1 MTWLFLGGF
10 IAFMILGVPVAYAVA
25 ATVLTILGIE
35 RGWTNIPLGVIAQRM
50 LYGVDSFPLLAIP
63 MFLLAGR
70 IMNEGGV
77 TNRIFRFAQ
86 TMVGHV
92 RGGLGH
98 VNVLGSML
106 FAGMSGSAIADAAG
120 LGQIEIKAMLKAGY
134 DREYSVAVTGASS
147 TIGPIIPPSIP
158 MVLYGVLA
166 STSVGGLFI
175 GGIMPGILMGL
186 AMMAMCS
193 YYAVKRGYPRHP
205 RATLGQIWVSTLET
219 FPSLLTPIIIIGGI
233 WTGFFTP
240 TEASAVAAAYAVIL
254 TVLCYRELTC
264 KGLFRVFQETV
275 LETGIILFILAAA
288 SMYGWLLIRYRIP
301 YALVDYMAEIS
312 TNPQVVLLI
321 LNIFL
326 LIVGCFMSVAAAI
339 TILTPLLVPMVV
351 KVGIDPLHFGVVM
364 VFNLMIGVL
373 TPPYGAVLFVLVRVG
388 EISLDR
394 LVRALAPWYI
404 PLLATL
410 AVISYFPSTVL
421 WLPRLVLV
429 LR

>member
-1 MTWLFLGGF
+1 MIWLFLGGF
-10 IAFMILGVPVAYAVA
+10 IGFMILGVPVAYAVA

-35 RGWTNIPLGVIAQRM
+35 RGWTNIPFGVIAQRM

-77 TNRIFRFAQ
+77 TNRIFHFAQ
-86 TMVGHV
+86 TFVGHV

-98 VNVLGSML
+98 VNILGSML

-120 LGQIEIKAMLKAGY
+120 LGQIEIKAMLNAGY
-134 DREYSVAVTGASS
+134 DRAYSVAVTGASS

-166 STSVGGLFI
+166 STSVAGLFI
-175 GGIMPGILMGL
+175 GGIIPGVLMGL

-193 YYAVKRGYPRHP
+193 YFAVRRGYPRHP
-205 RATLGQIWVSTLET
+205 RATLRQAWQATVST

-240 TEASAVAAAYAVIL
+240 TEASAVAAAYAVVL
-254 TVLCYRELTC
+254 TLLCYRELTW
-264 KGLFRVFQETV
+264 KGLYRVCQETV
-275 LETGIILFILAAA
+275 LESGIILFILAAA

-301 YALVDYMAEIS
+301 FVLVDFMAEFS
-312 TNPQVVLLI
+312 TNPRVILVVL
-321 LNIFL
+321 NVFL

-373 TPPYGAVLFVLVRVG
+373 TPPYGAVLFVLTRVG
-388 EISLDR
+388 EISLER
-394 LVRALAPWYI
+394 LVRALLPWYI

-421 WLPRLVLV
+421 WLPRLVL
-429 LR
+429 R

>member
-1 MTWLFLGGF
+1 MTWLFLGGLIF
-10 IAFMILGVPVAYAVA
+10 FMLLGVPVAYALGI
-25 ATVLTILGIE
+25 TVLTILGTE
-35 RGWTNIPLGVIAQRM
+35 RGWTNIPFGMVAQRM

-63 MFLLAGR
+63 LFLLAGR

-77 TNRIFRFAQ
+77 TNRIFHFAN

-98 VNVLGSML
+98 VNVLGSMI

-120 LGQIEIKAMLKAGY
+120 LGQIEIKAMLEAGY

-166 STSVGGLFI
+166 QTSVAGLFI
-175 GGIMPGILMGL
+175 GGIIPGILMGL
-186 AMMAMCS
+186 AMMVMCS
-193 YYAVKRGYPRHP
+193 YFAVKRGYPQHR
-205 RATLGQIWVSTLET
+205 RATLRQAWEATLTT
-219 FPSLLTPIIIIGGI
+219 FPSLLTPVLIIGGI
-233 WTGFFTP
+233 WTGIFTP

-254 TVLCYRELTC
+254 TVFCYRELTW
-264 KGLFRVFQETV
+264 KGLYRVCQETV

-288 SMYGWLLIRYRIP
+288 SMFGWLLIRYRIP
-301 YALVDYMAEIS
+301 FVLVDFMAGIS
-312 TNPQVVLLI
+312 TNPQVVLVI

-373 TPPYGAVLFVLVRVG
+373 TPPYGSVLFVLVRVG
-388 EISLDR
+388 NISFDR
-394 LVRALAPWYI
+394 LVRALVPWYI

-410 AVISYFPSTVL
+410 AVISYFPSTVM
-421 WLPRLVLV
+421 WLPRLVI
-429 LR
+429 R